1 MKRFLTIVVGLLLMG
16 FFLGAQE
23 DWRPEK
29 LQGLELKLGELE
41 ANIVVLEQYHPNK
54 VPGFEDLDKINQ
66 LVERLDFNKRKFD
79 LLIDHYNVLEDEF
92 LPYLL
97 QLANEKKELR
107 TNIISKIREYSGNDT
122 KSILDVQKKI
132 NEVALLIERLEK
144 QIERVQLLSRSKE
157 IEASSKLKTGE
168 LSQQVSIS
176 DRIQKLK
183 QDRVNLTQEIE
194 DEQLRLEELKKTE
207 SERVEKVEE
216 KSKEVDE
223 LKEKAKQS
231 RDYVVRL
238 VDRIFAQ
245 VRELRLNG
253 LERPRLNTTKTF
265 VYLSDNKIKTLNEKV
280 ANINDD
286 INMLEKLRRDM
297 LWRQLGKGIL
307 VVFIAIALVLF
318 LIRLSR
324 RIADKVL
331 EKVEQSPD
339 LDPHYK
345 QRYVT
350 LFSVVLSIVKV
361 FLWILATLW
370 VLGELEIDYAPFL
383 VAAGGLSLA
392 IGFGAQ
398 SLVKDF
404 FSGFFMLMEEQLALG
419 DVVDINGNSG
429 TVEKISFRTIKLRSL
444 NGTVHII
451 PNGNISSV
459 SNLTHKWSRA
469 VTNVGV
475 SYDAEPAKVMEILEA
490 ICRDIYR
497 DPEWQSNFIDEP
509 IAQGITNLGDSS
521 VGFRILSKTIP
532 GQQWAVDREL
542 NIRIKKA
549 LDEAGVEIP
558 YNYINIINRTE
569 K

>member
-1 MKRFLTIVVGLLLMG
+1 MFV
-16 FFLGAQE
+16 GAQE

-29 LQGLELKLGELE
+29 LQAMELKLDELE
-41 ANIVVLEQYHPNK
+41 ANIVVLDQYSPDV

-66 LVERLDFNKRKFD
+66 LVERLDFNKRKFQ

-97 QLANEKKELR
+97 QLAKDKPELR
-107 TNIISKIREYSGNDT
+107 TNIIAKIREYARKDKKDT
-122 KSILDVQKKI
+122 KSILQVQNKI

-157 IEASSKLKTGE
+157 LEAAGKVKAGE
-168 LSQQVSIS
+168 LGQQVSIS

-183 QDRVNLTQEIE
+183 QDLTNLAQEIE
-194 DEQLRLEELKKTE
+194 EENVRLEELKKTE
-207 SERVEKVEE
+207 AERIAKVEE
-216 KSKEVDE
+216 KSKEAKE
-223 LKEKAKQS
+223 LKQKAKES

-238 VDRIFAQ
+238 VDRILAQ
-245 VRELRLNG
+245 VLEVRLNG

-265 VYLSDNKIKTLNEKV
+265 VYLSDNKIKTLNDKV
-280 ANINDD
+280 TSIKED
-286 INMLEKLRRDM
+286 IKMLENLRRDM
-297 LWRQLGKGIL
+297 LWRQIGKGIL
-307 VVFIAIALVLF
+307 VIFIAVALVLL

-324 RIADKVL
+324 RIAGKVL

-350 LFSVVLSIVKV
+350 LFSVVLSIIKV

-419 DVVDINGNSG
+419 DVVDINGNVG

-444 NGTVHII
+444 DGTVHII

-469 VTNVGV
+469 VTKVGV
-475 SYDAEPAKVMEILEA
+475 SYDADAVQVLGILEN
-490 ICRDIYR
+490 ICKDIYQDADWR
-497 DPEWQSNFIDEP
+497 SKFIDEP
-509 IAQGITNLGDSS
+509 IAQGITNLGDSA

-542 NIRIKKA
+542 NFRIKKA
-549 LDEAGVEIP
+549 LDDAGVEIP
-558 YNYINIINRTE
+558 YNYINIVNRTE